1 MLFNIFNNRIIYS
14 GVLRTENPLHIGAG
28 DNSLDPGSTDVS
40 VIKNSKGIPYIPGSS
55 LKGVLRSRLEMML
68 SVETVKKNWSVSACD
83 IFNYPCITDEFIK
96 SNKDKQRDNPLEYA
110 QLIWE
115 KSCDV
120 CRLFGNKSMAAHV
133 QIKDLELI
141 SGGQVELRNG
151 VGIDRETGIAA
162 RGVVYE
168 YDVVAAGSEF
178 LFEMIADNLDEKS
191 EKLLNILIK
200 MLEQGEISIG
210 AKTTRGLE
218 KVRIIDLQQSVQTP
232 ESLIQQY
239 SNIWGE

>member
-1 MLFNIFNNRIIYS
+1 MLFNNFNNRIIYS
-14 GVLRTENPLHIGAG
+14 GVLCTENPLHIGSG
-28 DNSLDPGSTDVS
+28 DNSLDPGSTDAS
-40 VIKNSKGIPYIPGSS
+40 VVKNSKGKPYIPGSS
-55 LKGVLRSRLEMML
+55 IKGVLRSRLEMIL
-68 SVETVKKNWSVSACD
+68 SNSAVNMSWSVSACD
-83 IFNYPCITDEFIK
+83 ILNDPCISDEFIRN
-96 SNKDKQRDNPLEYA
+96 NKEMQRNNPLEYA
-110 QLIWE
+110 KLIWE

-151 VGIDRETGIAA
+151 VGINRETGTAA
-162 RGVVYE
+162 HGVVYE

-178 LFEMIADNLDEKS
+178 CFEVIAENLDEKS
-191 EKLLNILIK
+191 KKLLNILIK

-210 AKTTRGLE
+210 AKTTRGLG
-218 KVRIIDLQQSVQTP
+218 KVRLKNLQETIQTP

-239 SNIWGE
+239 MKDWGE